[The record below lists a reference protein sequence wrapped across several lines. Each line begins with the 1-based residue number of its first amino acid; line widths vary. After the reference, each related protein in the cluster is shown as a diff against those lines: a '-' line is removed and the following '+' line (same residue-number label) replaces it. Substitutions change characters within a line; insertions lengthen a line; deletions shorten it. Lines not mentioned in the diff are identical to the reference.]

1 MNTSIANPG
10 EGLRAQISIVWKLS
24 IPAILTQFTSM
35 AMQYID
41 SAMVGRLGANASAA
55 IGLVT
60 TSTWLM
66 NGVGFAIAA
75 GFSVQ
80 VAQYIGAGED
90 YNARR
95 VTRHGFLTSLIVSI
109 VINILL

>member
-1 MNTSIANPG
+1 M
-10 EGLRAQISIVWKLS
+10 VWKLS

-41 SAMVGRLGANASAA
+41 SGMVGRLGANASAA

-75 GFSVQ
+75 GF
-80 VAQYIGAGED
+80 
-90 YNARR
+90 
-95 VTRHGFLTSLIVSI
+95 
-109 VINILL
+109 